1 MASDAPKERCL
12 KRRFRVGLALVALTL
27 AMLFSGIWSRGYRY
41 RDQLCGGFRQDQLV
55 WLKSWRGV
63 VELRVDEYRTYE
75 PPSWHWSTIARK
87 YWVFASPSQPG
98 EQPAR
103 HLGFAWRSHPI
114 YGWQGCVPYW
124 FLTAMCGVTA
134 VAAVPK
140 PRWRFS
146 LRRLLVVTTLFV
158 VVLGLMVSLP
168 KDGAGQ
174 LGLQPSREP
183 AEKDFSLPVLPGDL
197 EER

>member
-1 MASDAPKERCL
+1 M
-12 KRRFRVGLALVALTL
+12 
-27 AMLFSGIWSRGYRY
+27 
-41 RDQLCGGFRQDQLV
+41 
-55 WLKSWRGV
+55 
-63 VELRVDEYRTYE
+63 DEYRTYE

-87 YWVFASPSQPG
+87 YWVFASPLSPG
-98 EQPAR
+98 EQPDR
-103 HLGFAWRSHPI
+103 YLGFAWRSHTI
-114 YGWQGCVPYW
+114 YGWQVCVPYW

-134 VAAVPK
+134 VTAVPK

-158 VVLGLMVSLP
+158 ASLGLMASLP

-174 LGLQPSREP
+174 LGLQPLREP
-183 AEKDFSLPVLPGDL
+183 AEEDYSVPVLPGDL